1 MSLRAVQSVP
11 PTDAAAAIDGNT
23 DAVKCMSDGS
33 GSGIGCDDLQIQ
45 SPMQEEI

>member
-1 MSLRAVQSVP
+1 MP

-33 GSGIGCDDLQIQ
+33 GSGSGIGCDDLQIQ